1 MVIFGHLLLTLAQVV
16 DFVLWAYAWVVLGRV
31 VISFVNADYK
41 NPIVRFI
48 RAVTEPVLKRVRRLP
63 VCVAGFDLSP
73 IAVWIVIILLQRF
86 VVRSLVDLAH
96 SL

>member
-1 MVIFGHLLLTLAQVV
+1 MVIFAHLLLTLAQVV
-16 DFVLWAYAWVVLGRV
+16 DFVLWAYAWMVLGRV

-41 NPIVRFI
+41 NPIVRII
-48 RAVTEPVLKRVRRLP
+48 RAVTEPVLVRVRRLP
-63 VCVAGFDLSP
+63 VFVGGFDLSP
-73 IAVWIVIILLQRF
+73 IAIWVVIIILQRF

>member
-1 MVIFGHLLLTLAQVV
+1 
-16 DFVLWAYAWVVLGRV
+16 
-31 VISFVNADYK
+31 
-41 NPIVRFI
+41 
-48 RAVTEPVLKRVRRLP
+48 VRRLP